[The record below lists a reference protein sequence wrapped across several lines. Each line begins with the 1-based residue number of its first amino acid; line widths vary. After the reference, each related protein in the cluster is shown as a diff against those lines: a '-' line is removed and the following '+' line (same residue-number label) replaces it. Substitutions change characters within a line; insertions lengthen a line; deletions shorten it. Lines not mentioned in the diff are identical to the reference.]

1 MARKPSWNPVLGSG
15 ALCVPCVGV
24 GVALVDDDWA
34 AVDGGYRAVACSA
47 IELVAVRG
55 LFGGQG
61 AGVKRC

>member
-1 MARKPSWNPVLGSG
+1 M
-15 ALCVPCVGV
+15 PCVGV